1 MSELSTHRASPQATT
16 GDAGRHLDHLVLATP
31 DLAGAVARFAA
42 LTGVAPAQGGS
53 HTGLGTANFL
63 VGLGGAA
70 YLEIVGPD
78 PAQDTPIRPRPFGID
93 DLVETRLATW
103 AVHPPDVDAVIAA
116 ARAAGHDPGDAFA
129 MSRLTPTAETLR
141 WRLTP
146 DRGVV
151 PFLID
156 WGDTPHPTTRG
167 LPAVRLE
174 SFTLGHPDPA
184 LVRARLGALGL
195 DVAVDRA
202 ERPSLAAEFTT
213 PRGVVSTADLGGG

>member
-1 MSELSTHRASPQATT
+1 MSELSADRTSPQATT
-16 GDAGRHLDHLVLATP
+16 GGRHLDHLVLATP
-31 DLAGAVARFAA
+31 DLAGAVARFSA
-42 LTGVAPAQGGS
+42 LTGVAPARGGS

-63 VGLGGAA
+63 VGLGGGA

-78 PAQDTPIRPRPFGID
+78 PDQDAPARPRPFGID
-93 DLVETRLATW
+93 DLTTTRLVTW
-103 AVHPPDVDAVIAA
+103 AVHPPGVDAVVAA
-116 ARAAGHDPGDAFA
+116 ARDAGYDPGDPFA
-129 MSRLTPTAETLR
+129 MSRLTPTGETLR

-167 LPAVRLE
+167 LPAVGLR

-184 LVRARLGALGL
+184 LVRARLDALRL
-195 DVAVDRA
+195 DVAVGRA
-202 ERPSLAAEFTT
+202 DAPSLDAVFAT
-213 PRGVVSTADLGGG
+213 PRGVLSTADLGGD